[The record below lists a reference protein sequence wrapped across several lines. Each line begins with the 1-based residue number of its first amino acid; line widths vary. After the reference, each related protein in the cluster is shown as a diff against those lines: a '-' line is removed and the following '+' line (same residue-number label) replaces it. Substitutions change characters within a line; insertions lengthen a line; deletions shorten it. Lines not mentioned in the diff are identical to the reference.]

1 MGNSKKSEEAAVAA
15 ILSYFANS
23 KRVDCNIP
31 MNDKGLLWDDHL
43 HFHSAE
49 PFTKDNLIARIPVQV
64 KGRSLKWRN
73 EEQTFII
80 SNKALQRYSEEG
92 GIAYFVVDVANR
104 TSPIIFYNL
113 LTMVEIRR
121 ILSTSGDNR
130 DVKVPV
136 KRLTLSCD
144 DFELLLLEFISDRQK
159 QCSFAKQKL
168 ITHSQLLLLDSPTFE
183 FSFPVSKEMNPIHS
197 LAMGGYHHIYLKTKE
212 GASIPLED
220 GPFMMNMEREVTM
233 DVKVGN
239 TTYYSSFR
247 MSLGDGKTILNIGDR
262 LFLSAEVSKDSIKFH
277 SARYTMKNTTLSD
290 KIREMAFI
298 KALIEL
304 RELHVGSLEFYGIR
318 LDNEEEIL
326 KTANA
331 NLTYWQRIQDTLK
344 KLGVNKELILKNFT
358 AEDFD
363 AVDWLDKLFNKNY
376 LAILEKDSFLFQRA
390 KIGNINLLLSFEKI
404 QDGAYKV
411 GNAFVDKEQYR
422 FPLKNTPSITMP
434 IYSVIPAEGFS
445 LSDNMPYEDIAE
457 SYKSIAQM
465 TEDVLNLANLDILRM
480 LEAYDSKPNKRL
492 LIGIRRLAD
501 WLYSHDEFPHDIA
514 YLNHMQILKRERNLT
529 DDEIEALLN
538 FAEDT
543 SDNQFKLGAYILADD
558 QRQGKRIFKRL
569 NNQQKKTFLS
579 FPISRYLDMPK
590 T

>member
-15 ILSYFANS
+15 ILSYFTNS

-43 HFHSAE
+43 HFHSSE

-64 KGRSLKWRN
+64 KGRSLKWKN
-73 EEQTFII
+73 EEHTFII

-104 TSPIIFYNL
+104 TLPTIFYNL
-113 LTMVEIRR
+113 LTVVEIRR
-121 ILSTSGDNR
+121 ILSKNGDNK

-136 KRLTLSCD
+136 KRLSLSCD
-144 DFELLLLEFISDRQK
+144 DFEMLLLEFISDRQK

-168 ITHSQLLLLDSPTFE
+168 ISQSQLLLLDSPTFE

-220 GPFMMNMEREVTM
+220 GPFMMNMEREVPM

-239 TTYYSSFR
+239 TTYYSSFL
-247 MSLGDGKTILNIGDR
+247 MSIGDGKTTLNIGDR
-262 LFLSAEVSKDSIKFH
+262 LFLSADVSKDSIKFH

-298 KALIEL
+298 KALIEI
-304 RELHVGSLEFYGIR
+304 RELHVGNLEFYGIR
-318 LDNEEEIL
+318 LDNEEKIL
-326 KTANA
+326 KRTNE
-331 NLTYWQRIQDTLK
+331 NLTYWKRIQDTLK
-344 KLGVNKELILKNFT
+344 KLGVKKELILENFT
-358 AEDFD
+358 DEDFD
-363 AVDWLDKLFNKNY
+363 AVDWLDKLFNKNH
-376 LAILEKDSFLFQRA
+376 LAILEEGSFLFQRA

-457 SYKSIAQM
+457 SYKSISHM

-480 LEAYDSKPNKRL
+480 LEAYDNNPNKRL

-501 WLYSHDEFPHDIA
+501 WLYSYDEFPHEIA

-538 FAEDT
+538 FAEDA

>member
-43 HFHSAE
+43 HFHSSE
-49 PFTKDNLIARIPVQV
+49 PFTKDNLIARIPMQV
-64 KGRSLKWRN
+64 KGRSLKWKN
-73 EEQTFII
+73 EEHTFII

-104 TSPIIFYNL
+104 STPIIFYNL
-113 LTMVEIRR
+113 LTVVEIRR
-121 ILSTSGDNR
+121 ILSQSGDNK

-136 KRLTLSCD
+136 KRLSLLCD

-168 ITHSQLLLLDSPTFE
+168 ISHSQLLLLDSPTFE

-212 GASIPLED
+212 GVSIPLED
-220 GPFMMNMEREVTM
+220 GPFMMNVEREVPM

-239 TTYYSSFR
+239 TTYYSSFL
-247 MSLGDGKTILNIGDR
+247 MSLGDGKTTLNIGDR
-262 LFLSAEVSKDSIKFH
+262 LFLSAEVTKDSIKFH

-298 KALIEL
+298 KALIEI
-304 RELHVGSLEFYGIR
+304 RELHVGDLEFYGVK
-318 LDNEEEIL
+318 LDNEEIIL
-326 KTANA
+326 KRANA
-331 NLTYWQRIQDTLK
+331 NLSYWKRIQDTLK
-344 KLGVNKELILKNFT
+344 RLGVKKELILENF
-358 AEDFD
+358 ADEDFD
-363 AVDWLDKLFNKNY
+363 AVDWLDKLFNKNH
-376 LAILEKDSFLFQRA
+376 LAILEDGSFLFQRA
-390 KIGNINLLLSFEKI
+390 KIGNINLLLSFEKV
-404 QDGAYKV
+404 QDGAYKA
-411 GNAFVDKEQYR
+411 GNAFVDKDQYR

-434 IYSVIPAEGFS
+434 IYSVIPVEGFS
-445 LSDNMPYEDIAE
+445 LSDNMPYEDIVDF
-457 SYKSIAQM
+457 YKSIPHM
-465 TEDVLNLANLDILRM
+465 TEDVLNLTNLDILRM
-480 LEAYDSKPNKRL
+480 LEAYDSNQNKRL
-492 LIGIRRLAD
+492 LTGIRRLAD
-501 WLYSHDEFPHDIA
+501 WLYSYEKFPHEIA
-514 YLNHMQILKRERNLT
+514 YLNHMQILKRERALT
-529 DDEIEALLN
+529 DDEIERLLN
-538 FAEDT
+538 FAEET

-558 QRQGKRIFKRL
+558 QRQGKRIFKKL
-569 NNQQKKTFLS
+569 NNQQKKTFMS
-579 FPISRYLDMPK
+579 FPISRYLDIPK